1 MGKIEAMVAW
11 PRPTNIS
18 ELRGFLGLIEYYRK
32 FVKNYGIIARPLTDL
47 LKQGQFGWNDEVEAA
62 FLALKQAMTTTP
74 TLAIPNFDDSFTIE
88 ADTSGDGIGAVLSQ
102 QGKPIAFMS
111 RALGISKRSWS
122 VYAKEMLVIVEA
134 IRIWQPYLEQ
144 RITTPN
150 QQQWVAKLLGY
161 DYEIQYRP
169 GRENTAA
176 DALSRKPTSPII
188 NNLFV
193 PQVHI
198 WDEIQEATRGDE
210 YTIKLSRTAQDQ
222 PGGSYKLR
230 DGLIFYK
237 TRVVVPRV
245 SEIRKKLLAKFHDS
259 KLAGQSGV
267 LRTYKRLAQHFYL
280 PNMYKEVQD
289 YVSTCAICQ
298 KTKSEALAPAG
309 LLQPLPIP
317 CQVWDDITLDFI
329 EGLSMSHGK
338 DTILVVVDRLT
349 KYAHFMSLTHPFTAR
364 VVA

>member
-1 MGKIEAMVAW
+1 MTFK
-11 PRPTNIS
+11 
-18 ELRGFLGLIEYYRK
+18 LI
-32 FVKNYGIIARPLTDL
+32 NA
-47 LKQGQFGWNDEVEAA
+47 
-62 FLALKQAMTTTP
+62 
-74 TLAIPNFDDSFTIE
+74 
-88 ADTSGDGIGAVLSQ
+88 SGDGIGAVLSQ

-122 VYAKEMLVIVEA
+122 VYAKEMLAIVEA
-134 IRIWQPYLEQ
+134 IRIWRPYLLGRKFIIRTDQKSLKYLLEQ
-144 RITTPN
+144 RITTPD

-176 DALSRKPTSPII
+176 DALSRKPASPIL

-193 PQVHI
+193 SRVHI
-198 WDEIQEATRGDE
+198 WEEIQEATRGDE
-210 YTIKLSRTAQDQ
+210 YTIQLSRTAQDQ

-245 SEIRKKLLAKFHDS
+245 SEIRKKLLAEFHDS
-259 KLAGQSGV
+259 KLAGHSGV
-267 LRTYKRLAQHFYL
+267 LRTYKRLAQQFYW
-280 PNMYKEVQD
+280 PNMYKDVQD

-329 EGLSMSHGK
+329 EGLPMSHGK
-338 DTILVVVDRLT
+338 DTILVVVDKLT

-364 VVA
+364 VVAEKFVEGVVKLHGMPQSIVSDRDPIFIDKFW